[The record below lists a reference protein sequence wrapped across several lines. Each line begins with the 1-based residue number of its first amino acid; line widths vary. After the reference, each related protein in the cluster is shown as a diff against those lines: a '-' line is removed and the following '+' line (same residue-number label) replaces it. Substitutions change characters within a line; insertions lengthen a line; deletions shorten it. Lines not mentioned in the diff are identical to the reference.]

1 MCSLERPFGGRAPP
15 VAAQR
20 PEVAPPR
27 ERVSGQA
34 PLAGGLDPG
43 WGWGAGRPGSQGPAR
58 RGPPCSSLSCSARRS
73 LAPLMSVSQV
83 PPGRALP
90 GQACWPRLWAAAAA
104 AAGTRLGL
112 PLPVQTLLSWDL
124 RSLRPLPSVLREGE
138 PLMGVGGWGAEGLGR
153 DLLRLLASSGGQ
165 DAWSAGPVVMVVG
178 AGEAELLHSCSL
190 SLPQILRAS
199 GHHPADQIQ
208 RSSCRPE

>member
-1 MCSLERPFGGRAPP
+1 MCSLERPFGERAPP

-90 GQACWPRLWAAAAA
+90 GQACWPRLRAGAAA

-138 PLMGVGGWGAEGLGR
+138 PLMGVGGVGGRGPGQGPPPTPGFIWGTGCLVCG
-153 DLLRLLASSGGQ
+153 
-165 DAWSAGPVVMVVG
+165 
-178 AGEAELLHSCSL
+178 
-190 SLPQILRAS
+190 AS
-199 GHHPADQIQ
+199 GHGGGGWGSGAFAQLLLESSPDPAGQ
-208 RSSCRPE
+208 RASPCRPDSEVQLPA